1 MPKIILNL
9 PKQIPETQKY
19 EVNID
24 FDEASRKWTIHTAA
38 DNPRELRRK
47 QRKYWNQVKSRPH
60 RRSKRI
66 LTRQEPNM
74 DIIMGYVKDTSPP
87 VELETDPI
95 TGIIQRASRRSH
107 RKTKQVKR
115 LIEEL

>member
-38 DNPRELRRK
+38 DNPTELRRR
-47 QRKYWNQVKSRPH
+47 QRKYWRQVKSRPH
-60 RRSKRI
+60 RRSVC
-66 LTRQEPNM
+66 LQETQYGTE
-74 DIIMGYVKDTSPP
+74 D
-87 VELETDPI
+87 DPI
-95 TGIIQRASRRSH
+95 TARIREAVLGYRENRRRSH
-107 RKTKQVKR
+107 RPKKRVKR